1 MGEDTNTLML
11 AILRIQ
17 ALADHG
23 LDPFVVSFF
32 LNRVTALLILR
43 SHSGGEC
50 WGNDDTTQLWVGSDP
65 NMQLFDAD

>member
-32 LNRVTALLILR
+32 LSRVTR
-43 SHSGGEC
+43 R
-50 WGNDDTTQLWVGSDP
+50 
-65 NMQLFDAD
+65 